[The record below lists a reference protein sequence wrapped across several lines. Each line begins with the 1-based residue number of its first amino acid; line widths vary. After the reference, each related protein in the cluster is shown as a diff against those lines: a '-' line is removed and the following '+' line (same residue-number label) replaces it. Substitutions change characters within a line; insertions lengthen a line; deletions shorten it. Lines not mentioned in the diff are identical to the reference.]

1 MYLPSVCIFC
11 FLTISYGDFGQ
22 VYLNRIIIIVAI
34 LFSYMH
40 DCFDIV
46 ILACEIII
54 FVFCVMVDSTCSVL
68 YYLLADN
75 NSRIIQIN
83 LTFAALHWPN
93 PGARELKNF
102 QDFRG
107 PRILL
112 FHLESTNWWSLAV
125 HW

>member
-1 MYLPSVCIFC
+1 
-11 FLTISYGDFGQ
+11 
-22 VYLNRIIIIVAI
+22 
-34 LFSYMH
+34 MH

-54 FVFCVMVDSTCSVL
+54 FVFCVMVGSTCSVL
-68 YYLLADN
+68 YYLLANN

-93 PGARELKNF
+93 PGVLELCVPRSTLKNF
-102 QDFRG
+102 QDFQG

-112 FHLESTNWWSLAV
+112 FRLESTNWWSLAV